1 MPALYWLTFAVNLLG
16 LVLALWLGL
25 YLVTRSPKYPIAW
38 LSALTLWSLA
48 GIFLNVLLAI
58 NPPPQTY
65 NQPAWLHFM
74 FPFWPAGTLEGRTN
88 SWLQGWSVVAAF
100 ALWNHA
106 TTLMRP
112 GVLNTWRKTRIVGGY
127 FLASLAI
134 LAHTISPILFS
145 EAQSN
150 PLYVNS
156 LQPGRWYLAVGLA
169 MGLLAAMS
177 VINLV
182 RATRETPASLPH
194 RQLVSL
200 SFATLFAGLGIP
212 ISIGG
217 SMLQWPIPM
226 VVLSLVEVIAVAI
239 IGYATARYSALVEGR
254 TIQRDFLYNLTLLV
268 LVLVVYLLASLL
280 LVRVYLAPAIIL
292 VFVPLLAV
300 FTHSLLLTA
309 HRMVDWFFYR
319 RETRRLRTN
328 LQHLVRLVG
337 EGAAL
342 DESLDYALDTLC
354 ASVRASYGLILTF
367 EEQALYQAAGYHWLA
382 GLVDLRKAD
391 LNCDDVINLAPGQLS
406 APFEEAALL
415 IPLYVEAEQVGAILL
430 GRPENSSHFA
440 PEEVDRLLDHSDRI
454 AEMIS
459 VARHKARSLSQIAE
473 LVETHTPAVPGQPET
488 IPDAAVEDVLRN
500 LFDYTFL
507 ADSELASLRLVRVQ
521 LPAGKITSLDRG
533 KAVHAVVLEALEKLR
548 PGPADPR
555 DPPPREWYPYL
566 ILCSAYLEETPN
578 RDIMLRLYISEG
590 TFNRTRRSAIRSL
603 ARTLREME
611 AGVN

>member
-177 VINLV
+177 AINLV
-182 RATRETPASLPH
+182 RATR
-194 RQLVSL
+194 
-200 SFATLFAGLGIP
+200 
-212 ISIGG
+212 
-217 SMLQWPIPM
+217 
-226 VVLSLVEVIAVAI
+226 
-239 IGYATARYSALVEGR
+239 
-254 TIQRDFLYNLTLLV
+254 
-268 LVLVVYLLASLL
+268 
-280 LVRVYLAPAIIL
+280 
-292 VFVPLLAV
+292 
-300 FTHSLLLTA
+300 
-309 HRMVDWFFYR
+309 
-319 RETRRLRTN
+319 
-328 LQHLVRLVG
+328 
-337 EGAAL
+337 
-342 DESLDYALDTLC
+342 
-354 ASVRASYGLILTF
+354 
-367 EEQALYQAAGYHWLA
+367 
-382 GLVDLRKAD
+382 
-391 LNCDDVINLAPGQLS
+391 
-406 APFEEAALL
+406 
-415 IPLYVEAEQVGAILL
+415 
-430 GRPENSSHFA
+430 
-440 PEEVDRLLDHSDRI
+440 
-454 AEMIS
+454 
-459 VARHKARSLSQIAE
+459 
-473 LVETHTPAVPGQPET
+473 
-488 IPDAAVEDVLRN
+488 
-500 LFDYTFL
+500 
-507 ADSELASLRLVRVQ
+507 
-521 LPAGKITSLDRG
+521 
-533 KAVHAVVLEALEKLR
+533 
-548 PGPADPR
+548 
-555 DPPPREWYPYL
+555 
-566 ILCSAYLEETPN
+566 
-578 RDIMLRLYISEG
+578 
-590 TFNRTRRSAIRSL
+590 
-603 ARTLREME
+603 
-611 AGVN
+611 